1 MDINSNGSFSGSP
14 ELQSSLW
21 DFPMSQHH
29 GRYDFAGRYNIPPNF
44 ISPLWTD
51 LSLASDDPNPELYG
65 NIRYGN
71 GADSCEFIV
80 EWDSLGVITPKGSG
94 ILNDFSVFRVV
105 LNKCDQS
112 IEYQYDN
119 IGIHGID
126 TLGLIG
132 MQQDSSN
139 PSGTEPGYLFINKN
153 GQPVETKIHNN
164 FCIKFYAGAP
174 LYVQPGW
181 QLISPSV
188 SRPGGINSTDVFG
201 SKVCPFNYTPV
212 SGYYL
217 LCDSILSPGSA
228 FWLRF
233 DKYGIA
239 SIPGIPITDLTIN
252 LNSGWNMI
260 GGISKPISTSTIEKS
275 IGLITSPFFKYEG
288 TYNLSTTINP
298 GVGYWVKANQAGTL
312 YLQSFG
318 SFEKSPE
325 PEYSGLH
332 KFMFRNNA
340 GLGQTLYIGSDKTIK
355 NSRLTIHELPPPAPY
370 FNARFKATGGM
381 IATYP
386 DKVETGAVNDYPIS
400 FYSESYPITVEWEL
414 KNTGDIVSLIVDGK
428 TIMLNQVGTTEIRNP
443 ISKINLRL
451 TAPSL
456 MEIPKEFS
464 LQQNYPNPF
473 NPSTEIRYEVPI
485 SSRVSI
491 KIFDIL
497 GRELTALVDQFESPG
512 VRTVIWNAENNPS
525 GIYFVKMNANTYSD
539 IKKLMLIR

>member
-1 MDINSNGSFSGSP
+1 
-14 ELQSSLW
+14 
-21 DFPMSQHH
+21 
-29 GRYDFAGRYNIPPNF
+29 
-44 ISPLWTD
+44 
-51 LSLASDDPNPELYG
+51 
-65 NIRYGN
+65 
-71 GADSCEFIV
+71 
-80 EWDSLGVITPKGSG
+80 
-94 ILNDFSVFRVV
+94 
-105 LNKCDQS
+105 
-112 IEYQYDN
+112 
-119 IGIHGID
+119 
-126 TLGLIG
+126 
-132 MQQDSSN
+132 
-139 PSGTEPGYLFINKN
+139 
-153 GQPVETKIHNN
+153 
-164 FCIKFYAGAP
+164 
-174 LYVQPGW
+174 
-181 QLISPSV
+181 
-188 SRPGGINSTDVFG
+188 
-201 SKVCPFNYTPV
+201 
-212 SGYYL
+212 
-217 LCDSILSPGSA
+217 
-228 FWLRF
+228 
-233 DKYGIA
+233 
-239 SIPGIPITDLTIN
+239 
-252 LNSGWNMI
+252 
-260 GGISKPISTSTIEKS
+260 
-275 IGLITSPFFKYEG
+275 
-288 TYNLSTTINP
+288 LSTTLNP

-325 PEYSGLH
+325 PEYSGFH

-340 GLGQTLYIGSDKTIK
+340 GLGQTLYIGSDKMIK
-355 NSRLTIHELPPPAPY
+355 DSRLTIQELPPPAPY

-428 TIMLNQVGTTEIRNP
+428 TIKLNQVGATEIRKP

-497 GRELTALVDQFESPG
+497 GKELTTLVDRFESPG
-512 VRTVIWNAENNPS
+512 VRTIIWNAENNPS

-539 IKKLMLIR
+539 IKKLVLIR